1 MTRRAHRPEAVEV
14 VELMALI
21 PQTARKAL
29 RIARIRQ
36 GGVELVELRLV
47 GLDPAW
53 EPSPLDH
60 RTTIRTPALRRVLAA
75 LQAAEVKVGGQ
86 P

>member
-36 GGVELVELRLV
+36 GGVELIELRLV

>member
-1 MTRRAHRPEAVEV
+1 MTRRAHRPDAVEV

-75 LQAAEVKVGGQ
+75 LQAAEAKVGGQ